1 MAFCH
6 TMLATAFSGFLAPIC
21 VVTAFDSHANI
32 CRGSWS
38 ANSQGDV
45 RGACSTGHLILFF
58 MTPRGSRR
66 QISRKRAQSGI
77 RYQIS
82 YSTVYI
88 LHTHTHIYIYTHI
101 SVKKSTNATKRT
113 ACCMYIYIYIC
124 DSSSPGL
131 QMDEGVSLDR
141 QMTDQAAASVQRMT
155 LGLRSLRDQ
164 CASPTR
170 REWGVRMEPVV
181 IRQTAI
187 PVRSNFQ

>member
-88 LHTHTHIYIYTHI
+88 LHTHTYIYIYTYI
-101 SVKKSTNATKRT
+101 SQKINKCNETNG
-113 ACCMYIYIYIC
+113 MLYVYIYIC